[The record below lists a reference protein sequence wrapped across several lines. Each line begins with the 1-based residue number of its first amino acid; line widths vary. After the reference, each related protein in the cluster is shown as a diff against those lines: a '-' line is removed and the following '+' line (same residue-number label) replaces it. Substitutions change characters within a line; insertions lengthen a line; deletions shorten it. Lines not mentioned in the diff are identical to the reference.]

1 MRLLPRNDIFFELF
15 TRSAAIQVAAAGKL
29 RELFAA
35 NPDQRNPIAETIKTL
50 ERQAD
55 EITHDLVN
63 RVDRSFVTPLD
74 REDIHLLGS
83 RLDDIIDR
91 VDGLA
96 RRSMMFHLGEPPE
109 GVTALAAV
117 VERSAK
123 QLEEAVRVLPDGK
136 TRVVLAACL
145 EVKRLEEE
153 GDALYHHWMGRLFD
167 SATDPLYVLKWKE
180 IYDTLEKTL
189 DEQDD
194 VANVLESVAIKH
206 G

>member
-1 MRLLPRNDIFFELF
+1 MRLLPRSTIFFELF
-15 TRSAAIQVAAAGKL
+15 TRSATIQVAASAKL
-29 RELFAA
+29 RELLAA
-35 NPDQRNPIAETIKTL
+35 KQEQRNPIAETIKTL

-63 RVDRSFVTPLD
+63 RLDRSFVTPLD
-74 REDIHLLGS
+74 REDIHLLAT

-91 VDGLA
+91 IDGIA
-96 RRSMMFHLGEPPE
+96 RRSMMFHLGEAPE
-109 GVTALAAV
+109 GVLAMAGV
-117 VERSAK
+117 VERSAQ
-123 QLEEAVRVLPDGK
+123 QLQEAVRVLPYGK

-153 GDALYHHWMGRLFD
+153 GDALYHHWMGQLFD
-167 SATDPLYVLKWKE
+167 GADDPLYVVKWKE
-180 IYDTLEKTL
+180 IYDNLEKTL

-206 G
+206 D